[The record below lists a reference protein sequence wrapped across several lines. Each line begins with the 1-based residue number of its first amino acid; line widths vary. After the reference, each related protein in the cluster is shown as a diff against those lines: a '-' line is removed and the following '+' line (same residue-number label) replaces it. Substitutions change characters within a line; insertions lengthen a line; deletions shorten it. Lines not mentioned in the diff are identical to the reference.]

1 MNRLSDYSYDLPAE
15 LIAQTPA
22 SDRSASRLMRL
33 DRVSGKVCHEKFYDL
48 PAQLRPGDALVLNDT
63 RVIPARIEARRAT
76 GGRVEIFL
84 LEEKAD
90 RSWDALAR
98 PTARLKEGERLTLEP
113 EGTAVLEAYRGGGIW
128 SIDFEGV
135 QPLGLGR
142 MPLPHYI
149 DRKDGS
155 DPRDDL
161 DRNRYQTVYARSPG
175 AVAAPTAGLHFTEGM
190 LDKVAA
196 MGVRVVKLTLHV
208 GVGTFAPV
216 RESDFTLHKMHTE
229 RFNLP
234 AESAETL
241 NKVRREKGRIVA
253 VGTTSARV
261 LETVAADDG
270 TLQAASGETG
280 IYIHPPYRFKAL
292 DCLLTN
298 FHLPQSTLL
307 LLVSAFA
314 GRDHILNAYREAVEN
329 RYRFYSYGDAMFI
342 GEGRA

>member
-22 SDRSASRLMRL
+22 SDRSGSRLMLL
-33 DRVSGKVCHEKFYDL
+33 DPATGKVCHKKFYDL
-48 PAQLRPGDALVLNDT
+48 PAQLGPGDALVLNDT

-84 LEEKAD
+84 LEEKPD

-98 PTARLKEGERLTLEP
+98 PTARLKEGERLFLEP
-113 EGTAVLEAYRGGGIW
+113 EGFAVLNAYRGKGIW
-128 SIDFEGV
+128 SVTFQGILPHEV
-135 QPLGLGR
+135 GR

-149 DRKDGS
+149 DREDGA

-161 DRNRYQTVYARSPG
+161 DRDRYQTVYARNAG
-175 AVAAPTAGLHFTEGM
+175 AVAAPTAGLHFTEALLQALTG
-190 LDKVAA
+190 
-196 MGVRVVKLTLHV
+196 MGVYLVKLTLHV

-216 RESDFTLHKMHTE
+216 REEDFTLHEMHTE
-229 RFNLP
+229 RFCLSG
-234 AESAETL
+234 ESAEIL

-270 TLQAASGETG
+270 TLRAASGETG
-280 IYIHPPYRFKAL
+280 IFIHPPYRFKAVDAL
-292 DCLLTN
+292 VTN
-298 FHLPQSTLL
+298 FHLPRSTLL

-314 GRDHILNAYREAVEN
+314 GRERILDGYREAVEN
-329 RYRFYSYGDAMFI
+329 RYRFYSYGDAMYI
-342 GEGRA
+342 GPCRP